1 MTEKQQLT
9 LNQEN
14 MIKLALMYEDYEL
27 EKMLGKLIDIGLA
40 HSAINL
46 YVKDYYL
53 NLYKRLKNE
62 LKTLLDCVTYEEVFT
77 RSYKV
82 YDTWSGAQWKIFLQI
97 QKWDLRPSLI
107 LMKQKLRNFVIESLN
122 DVWKLRKILKNWLI
136 SINHYNRWGRKSLS
150 FSQKLHAP

>member
-27 EKMLGKLIDIGLA
+27 EEMLEKLMNIGLA
-40 HSAINL
+40 HSTASL
-46 YVKDYYL
+46 YIKDYYR
-53 NLYKRLKNE
+53 NLYTRIRSE

-82 YDTWSGAQWKIFLQI
+82 YDTWNTMENISTNLEMGFVKINDIDEKEVKELCDQI
-97 QKWDLRPSLI
+97 NQRAKEVEKDSEELV
-107 LMKQKLRNFVIESLN
+107 NF
-122 DVWKLRKILKNWLI
+122 
-136 SINHYNRWGRKSLS
+136 YKSL
-150 FSQKLHAP
+150 

>member
-27 EKMLGKLIDIGLA
+27 EKMLEKLINIGLA
-40 HSAINL
+40 HSTASVYI
-46 YVKDYYL
+46 KEYYL
-53 NLYKRLKNE
+53 NLYKRIRLE

-82 YDTWSGAQWKIFLQI
+82 YDTWNTMENISTNLEMGFVKINDIDEKEAKEICEQI
-97 QKWDLRPSLI
+97 NQRVKEVEKDADELV
-107 LMKQKLRNFVIESLN
+107 NF
-122 DVWKLRKILKNWLI
+122 
-136 SINHYNRWGRKSLS
+136 YKSL
-150 FSQKLHAP
+150 

>member
-27 EKMLGKLIDIGLA
+27 EKMLEKLISIGLA
-40 HSAINL
+40 HSTSSLYIKEYYRNL
-46 YVKDYYL
+46 YT
-53 NLYKRLKNE
+53 RIRSE

-82 YDTWSGAQWKIFLQI
+82 YDTWNAMEKISTNLEMGFVKINDIDEKEAKEICEQI
-97 QKWDLRPSLI
+97 NQRVKEVEKDADELV
-107 LMKQKLRNFVIESLN
+107 NF
-122 DVWKLRKILKNWLI
+122 
-136 SINHYNRWGRKSLS
+136 YKSL
-150 FSQKLHAP
+150 

>member
-1 MTEKQQLT
+1 MTKKQQLT

-27 EKMLGKLIDIGLA
+27 KKMLGKLIDIGLA
-40 HSAINL
+40 HSAVNL

-77 RSYKV
+77 RSYKA
-82 YDTWSGAQWKIFLQI
+82 YDTWSTMENISTNTEMGFAPVTDIDETEVKELCDRITQRCMEVEKDSEELV
-97 QKWDLRPSLI
+97 
-107 LMKQKLRNFVIESLN
+107 NF
-122 DVWKLRKILKNWLI
+122 
-136 SINHYNRWGRKSLS
+136 YKSL
-150 FSQKLHAP
+150 

>member
-27 EKMLGKLIDIGLA
+27 EKMLEKLISIGLA
-40 HSAINL
+40 HSTASVYIKEYYRNL
-46 YVKDYYL
+46 YT
-53 NLYKRLKNE
+53 RIRSE

-82 YDTWSGAQWKIFLQI
+82 YDTWNTMENISTNLEMGFVKIDDIDEKEVKEICEQI
-97 QKWDLRPSLI
+97 NQRVKEVEKDADELV
-107 LMKQKLRNFVIESLN
+107 NF
-122 DVWKLRKILKNWLI
+122 
-136 SINHYNRWGRKSLS
+136 YKSL
-150 FSQKLHAP
+150 

>member
-27 EKMLGKLIDIGLA
+27 EEMLEKLMNIGLA
-40 HSAINL
+40 YSTASL
-46 YVKDYYL
+46 YIKDYYR
-53 NLYKRLKNE
+53 NLYTRIRSE

-82 YDTWSGAQWKIFLQI
+82 YDTWNTMENISTNLEMGFVKINDIDEKEVKELCDQI
-97 QKWDLRPSLI
+97 NQRAKEVEKDSEELV
-107 LMKQKLRNFVIESLN
+107 NF
-122 DVWKLRKILKNWLI
+122 
-136 SINHYNRWGRKSLS
+136 YKSL
-150 FSQKLHAP
+150 

>member
-27 EKMLGKLIDIGLA
+27 EKMLEKLISIGLA
-40 HSAINL
+40 HSTASLYIKEYYRNL
-46 YVKDYYL
+46 YT
-53 NLYKRLKNE
+53 RIRSE

-82 YDTWSGAQWKIFLQI
+82 YDTWNTMENISTNLEMGFVKINDIDEKEVKEICEQI
-97 QKWDLRPSLI
+97 NQRIKEVEKDADELV
-107 LMKQKLRNFVIESLN
+107 NF
-122 DVWKLRKILKNWLI
+122 
-136 SINHYNRWGRKSLS
+136 YKSL
-150 FSQKLHAP
+150 

>member
-1 MTEKQQLT
+1 MTKKQQLT

-40 HSAINL
+40 HSAVNL

-77 RSYKV
+77 RSYKA
-82 YDTWSGAQWKIFLQI
+82 YDTWSTMENISTNTEMGFAPVTDIDETEVKELCDRITQRCMEVEKDSEELV
-97 QKWDLRPSLI
+97 
-107 LMKQKLRNFVIESLN
+107 NF
-122 DVWKLRKILKNWLI
+122 
-136 SINHYNRWGRKSLS
+136 YKSL
-150 FSQKLHAP
+150 

>member
-27 EKMLGKLIDIGLA
+27 EKMLEKLISIGLA
-40 HSAINL
+40 HSTASVYI
-46 YVKDYYL
+46 KEYYQ
-53 NLYKRLKNE
+53 NLYKRIRIE

-82 YDTWSGAQWKIFLQI
+82 YDTWNTMENISTNLEMGFVKINDIDEKEVKEICEQI
-97 QKWDLRPSLI
+97 NQRIKEVEKDADELV
-107 LMKQKLRNFVIESLN
+107 NF
-122 DVWKLRKILKNWLI
+122 
-136 SINHYNRWGRKSLS
+136 YKSL
-150 FSQKLHAP
+150 

>member
-1 MTEKQQLT
+1 MTKKQQLT

-40 HSAINL
+40 HSAVNL

-82 YDTWSGAQWKIFLQI
+82 YDTWNTMENISTNTEMGFAPVTDIDETEVKELCDQI
-97 QKWDLRPSLI
+97 TQRCMEVEKDSEELV
-107 LMKQKLRNFVIESLN
+107 NF
-122 DVWKLRKILKNWLI
+122 
-136 SINHYNRWGRKSLS
+136 YKSL
-150 FSQKLHAP
+150 

>member
-27 EKMLGKLIDIGLA
+27 EEMLEKLMNIGLA
-40 HSAINL
+40 HSTASVYIKDHYRNL
-46 YVKDYYL
+46 YT
-53 NLYKRLKNE
+53 RIRSE

-82 YDTWSGAQWKIFLQI
+82 YDTWNTMENISTNLEMGFVKINDIDEKEVKELCDQI
-97 QKWDLRPSLI
+97 NQRAKEVEKDSEELV
-107 LMKQKLRNFVIESLN
+107 NF
-122 DVWKLRKILKNWLI
+122 
-136 SINHYNRWGRKSLS
+136 YKSL
-150 FSQKLHAP
+150 

>member
-40 HSAINL
+40 HSAVNL

-53 NLYKRLKNE
+53 NIYKRLKNE

-82 YDTWSGAQWKIFLQI
+82 YDTWSTMENISTNTEMGFAPVTDIDETEVKELCDRITQRCMEVEKDSEELV
-97 QKWDLRPSLI
+97 
-107 LMKQKLRNFVIESLN
+107 NF
-122 DVWKLRKILKNWLI
+122 
-136 SINHYNRWGRKSLS
+136 YKSL
-150 FSQKLHAP
+150 

>member
-27 EKMLGKLIDIGLA
+27 EEMLDKLKNIGLA
-40 HSAINL
+40 HSTASVYI
-46 YVKDYYL
+46 KDYYRK
-53 NLYKRLKNE
+53 LYKRIRQE

-82 YDTWSGAQWKIFLQI
+82 YDTWNTMENISTNLEMG
-97 QKWDLRPSLI
+97 
-107 LMKQKLRNFVIESLN
+107 FVIVTDIDEKEVKELC
-122 DVWKLRKILKNWLI
+122 DQ
-136 SINHYNRWGRKSLS
+136 INQRVKEVEEDSEELVNFYKSL
-150 FSQKLHAP
+150 